1 MALSNNQHFS
11 SRVGLE
17 STSPP
22 KAPKPKLSYAQAV
35 QAKKK
40 VSLVHPDL
48 KQPNQ
53 DATDRLQTF
62 QSRIYREAK
71 SSGALL
77 LDLSEVRDT
86 CTDFQSLQIVM
97 EQHPKIFGCQFL
109 SDNQRRYL
117 ELYVRPQDDVND
129 IKNTVSLTHLP
140 FVHPDEIRPGPKKSL
155 APFGEV
161 IDVGIITEPKL
172 GVFMGSGYAV
182 LGRNPNSP
190 KFHDLSYTVNWCK
203 SEDQIFHCT
212 WNNMPTWC

>member
-22 KAPKPKLSYAQAV
+22 KAPKLKLSYAQAV

-40 VSLVHPDL
+40 VSLVHQDL
-48 KQPNQ
+48 KQPDQ
-53 DATDRLQTF
+53 DATDHLQTS

-129 IKNTVSLTHLP
+129 IKNTGVVFDKKNLRVFPCDAINSSYSITTVSLTHLP
-140 FVHPDEIRPGPKKSL
+140 FVNPMRLDPALRRALPP
-155 APFGEV
+155 
-161 IDVGIITEPKL
+161 
-172 GVFMGSGYAV
+172 
-182 LGRNPNSP
+182 LGRS
-190 KFHDLSYTVNWCK
+190 S
-203 SEDQIFHCT
+203 
-212 WNNMPTWC
+212 M